1 MQRKSLHLLRIKL
14 YKCYIF
20 VCVYQGTLKEKEH
33 SDDLGIDD
41 DNIESDI
48 EGTGWDQEE

>member
-1 MQRKSLHLLRIKL
+1 V
-14 YKCYIF
+14 YIS
-20 VCVYQGTLKEKEH
+20 GKLKEKEH

-48 EGTGWDQEE
+48 KGTG